1 MTRSVLLTMVLLAA
15 AASPPVAL
23 ASERSDF
30 YAGVGVGVGTVDT
43 DVPGGPDFDG
53 SALAWKGTLGYN
65 LVLNPHLDL
74 GLEVGY
80 FNLGDPD
87 DNNVEV
93 EIDGWHAFGLVSFN
107 IGRFGLFGKAG
118 LAGWESEVDAGG
130 PSADDDGTDP
140 VYGVGASMRLG
151 PWQLRAEAEKY
162 DIDDVDDVY
171 MISANVLYAY

>member
-1 MTRSVLLTMVLLAA
+1 MARSLLLTTVLL
-15 AASPPVAL
+15 VATALPSAVL

-43 DVPGGPDFDG
+43 DVPGGPDFDA
-53 SALAWKGTLGYN
+53 SALAWRGTFGYN
-65 LVLNPHLDL
+65 LVLNPYLDL

-93 EIDGWHAFGLVSFN
+93 EIDGWEALGVISFN

-130 PSADDDGTDP
+130 PSVDGDGTDP
-140 VYGVGASMRLG
+140 VYGVGASMRIG
-151 PWQLRAEAEKY
+151 SWQFRAEAEKF
-162 DIDDVDDVY
+162 DIEDVDDVY
-171 MISANVLYAY
+171 MITANVLYAY